1 MRFRRFF
8 FSLFLSGVTIAVC
21 GVCHSATNLVVNPVL
36 VQVGEKW
43 IAVVNVDVQVA
54 SGSRSRLD
62 FILDYAK
69 DGIVN
74 GEDFPLFS
82 FLVTEG
88 QRFKISGVAYPNIPG
103 DLDDSQNGH
112 LSIFVPIGLDV
123 EYLVPLIVQID
134 DGFGATRAPL
144 SLLPVQSGYEISGKV
159 YRDLNPGLGTPALVF
174 IESMIG
180 NVEHQMV
187 VATDSTGNFSTRV
200 PWEGSYTVYA
210 LNPRMVA
217 VANSGGGA
225 QIQRGEGLPIAP
237 VNLNLTSIGLRKIR
251 GKVKGPQQEGIPFAL
266 VYATA
271 GDPDDE
277 EGPTAASFSI
287 ADVNGNYELPA
298 VSGGWFLEALNLH
311 TRGYVEDDDGI
322 GLENVSVTSW
332 DVVGKDLVALH
343 PIKSLVT
350 GRLLRGDTIPP
361 RGIPGVTANAHQA
374 PGGGDIRWFDQE
386 GSNTEGRFVLGAFEG
401 QWFFHISSET
411 LPKGANLICPSG
423 WPVTIPLNGVL
434 DLGDIILY
442 PACDRVQHFFFNGCE
457 FLRAV
462 GESITPQDLFGTAE
476 HWNGLRGA
484 TMTRPAFL
492 ALIRGG

>member
-1 MRFRRFF
+1 MRIRLNFF
-8 FSLFLSGVTIAVC
+8 FLFLSGVAFAVC
-21 GVCHSATNLVVNPVL
+21 GICHSATNLVLNPVL
-36 VQVGEKW
+36 VQVGGKW

-62 FILDYAK
+62 FVLDYAR
-69 DGIVN
+69 DGMIN

-103 DLDDSQNGH
+103 DLDDSQNSH
-112 LSIFVPIGLDV
+112 LSVSVPIDLDV
-123 EYLVPLIVQID
+123 EYLVPLIVQVD
-134 DGFGATRAPL
+134 DGFGPVRAPL
-144 SLLPVQSGYEISGKV
+144 GLLPAQTGYEIAGKV

-174 IESMIG
+174 IESTIG

-187 VATDSTGNFSTRV
+187 VATDSAGNYSTRV

-217 VANSGGGA
+217 VASTGGGA

-251 GKVKGPQQEGIPFAL
+251 GKVNGPQQEGIPFTL

-277 EGPTAASFSI
+277 EGPTAASFTI
-287 ADVNGNYELPA
+287 ADLNGNYELP
-298 VSGGWFLEALNLH
+298 VVNGSWFLQALNLH
-311 TRGYVEDDDGI
+311 TRGYVEDDEGI
-322 GLENVSVTSW
+322 GLENVSVAGW
-332 DVVGKDLVALH
+332 DVVGEDLVALH

-361 RGIPGVTANAHQA
+361 QGIPGVATNVHQA
-374 PGGGDIRWFDQE
+374 PGGGDIRWFDRK
-386 GSNTEGRFVLGAFEG
+386 GSDTGGRFVLGAFEG
-401 QWFFHISSET
+401 QWFFHISSES
-411 LPKGANLICPSG
+411 LPKEANLICPSG

-442 PACDRVQHFFFNGCE
+442 PTCDRVQHFFFNSGE
-457 FLRAV
+457 FLRAT
-462 GESITPQDLFGTAE
+462 GESISPQDLLGTTQ
-476 HWNGLRGA
+476 HWRWLKG
-484 TMTRPAFL
+484 TKMTRPDFL
-492 ALIRGG
+492 AMIRGD